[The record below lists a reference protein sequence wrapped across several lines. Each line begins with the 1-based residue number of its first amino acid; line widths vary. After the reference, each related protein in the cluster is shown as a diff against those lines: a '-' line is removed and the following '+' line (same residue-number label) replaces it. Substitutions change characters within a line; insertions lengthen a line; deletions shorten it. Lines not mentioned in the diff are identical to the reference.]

1 MAATESA
8 SRLGPYVERLLQNG
22 YVQDNLLDA
31 VENLRRAYERSQ
43 KRRVEPARDKK
54 IRRQLREAAF
64 SLNEAGQALKS
75 GRQEPK
81 KRRAKRMLFIM
92 GLGAVGVAGA
102 WRSSERSSEAS
113 SSAVIRSPEG
123 ATAFQL
129 PLPRRDNALA
139 GTLESSCWWSRS
151 PVERSSTRSSS
162 RLGLSP

>member
-8 SRLGPYVERLLQNG
+8 SRLGPYVERLLQNA

-31 VENLRRAYERSQ
+31 VENLRQAYERSQ

-64 SLNEAGQALKS
+64 SLKEAGQALKS

-102 WRSSERSSEAS
+102 WRSSEELRSKLFGGDSVTRGNDGIPAAAS
-113 SSAVIRSPEG
+113 
-123 ATAFQL
+123 
-129 PLPRRDNALA
+129 
-139 GTLESSCWWSRS
+139 
-151 PVERSSTRSSS
+151 
-162 RLGLSP
+162 